1 MNLKQYVQMSVI
13 DEFIHITI
21 ILSCACFLLY
31 HCRDIPCVDF
41 RCVPRCWY
49 CNGLCDSCLQ
59 PTVVGLAVVT
69 KQELL
74 LKFCSDQCQKNYC
87 GAKELTVNAE
97 LLKLE
102 DRRELLMQVHAIGV
116 TPLASFFNVKMQIYH
131 GSGSYDISADR
142 CYVMYQFRSPFTQE
156 LLEFFISSDL
166 TPSDPLP
173 YLTSEQAM
181 RTLQLTKE
189 SGLVQSILQK
199 AFEAVK
205 ISNLCDLV
213 HQKSMHK

>member
-1 MNLKQYVQMSVI
+1 MHV
-13 DEFIHITI
+13 
-21 ILSCACFLLY
+21 FLLY

-41 RCVPRCWY
+41 RCPPRCWY

-59 PTVVGLAVVT
+59 PAVVGLAVVT

-74 LKFCSDQCQKNYC
+74 LKFCSDQCQKNYS
-87 GAKELTVNAE
+87 GTKELTVNAE
-97 LLKLE
+97 LSKLE
-102 DRRELLMQVHAIGV
+102 DRRELLMQVHATGL

-131 GSGSYDISADR
+131 GSGSYDVSADH

-173 YLTSEQAM
+173 YLTSEQAKH
-181 RTLQLTKE
+181 TLQLTKE
-189 SGLVQSILQK
+189 TGLVQSILQK